1 MTKKL
6 KSFFYIL
13 LFIFTFSL
21 DRFTKIWALN
31 NLINKDIK
39 LFKSLNLTLVWNRGI
54 SWGLFSFKS
63 FFGFLVVTA
72 IILAVLILFILHVRY
87 QFKKRRS
94 IYFELLILVGAISN
108 MLDRFLYGAVADFID
123 FYILNW
129 HWPTFNFADVFVVIG
144 VFGILGRYLWYVYFK
159 KNKRVKF

>member
-6 KSFFYIL
+6 KVFIYIL
-13 LFIFTFSL
+13 LFIFTFTL
-21 DRFTKIWALN
+21 DRFTKTWALN

-39 LFKSLNLTLVWNRGI
+39 LFKGLNFTLVWNRGI

-63 FFGFLVVTA
+63 FWGFLFITS
-72 IILAVLILFILHVRY
+72 IILAVLVLFILHVCY
-87 QFKKRRS
+87 QFKKRRK
-94 IYFELLILVGAISN
+94 IYFELLILVGAVSN

-123 FYILNW
+123 CYILTW

-144 VFGILGRYLWYVYFK
+144 VFGILGRYLWYGYFR
-159 KNKRVKF
+159 KNKRIKF